1 MSKSRRLA
9 RIFSKDK
16 KTLTL
21 ALDGYYFTNQTQGID
36 KTIAQMPE
44 LVENGLDAVLVT
56 PGMAKKHAYA
66 FADVGM
72 LIRADMSS
80 SLLDPSVPDT
90 IYVASVED
98 ALKLGADGVINMTFP
113 GADNEASSHNIARE
127 LARDS
132 ETWNTVFMCE
142 TLPFGYPVT
151 NEESNQAPYIAA
163 GARVGTE
170 LGADIIKTRF
180 SGKPEDSEIVESANA
195 PVVALGGPKT
205 ENIIDYFAFVRHCM
219 DVGAS
224 GVAVGRNIIQNPN
237 PVAVVAALN
246 QIIHHEA
253 TAEEANKV
261 YNDYSS

>member
-1 MSKSRRLA
+1 MSKNRRLA

-21 ALDGYYFTNQTQGID
+21 ALDGYYFTNNTQGID
-36 KTIAQMPE
+36 KTIAQMPK

-56 PGMAKKHAYA
+56 PGMAKKHADA
-66 FADVGM
+66 FSDVGM
-72 LIRADMSS
+72 LVRADMSTN
-80 SLLDPSVPDT
+80 LLDPSVPDT

-98 ALKLGADGVINMTFP
+98 ALKLGADGVVNMTFP
-113 GADNEASSHNIARE
+113 GAENEASSHKIARE

-132 ETWNTVFMCE
+132 ENWNTVFMCE

-151 NEESNQAPYIAA
+151 NEESNQAAYIAA
-163 GARVGTE
+163 GARIGTE

-180 SGKPEDSEIVESANA
+180 SGKPEDTEIIQAANA

-205 ENIIDYFAFVRHCM
+205 DRITDYFAFVRHCM

-237 PVAVVAALN
+237 PAAVVAALN
-246 QIIHHEA
+246 QLIHQDATTEEA
-253 TAEEANKV
+253 TEI
-261 YNDYSS
+261 YNNCSS